1 LGDARR
7 CDAVDPAGVDRNGST
22 LPPWFQRWGVG
33 AWLVVGMFLVI
44 IGAVWLLGKTSSI
57 VMPLITGFVIAAV
70 AGAIVDYLE
79 RRRWPRAAGAAVVIL
94 GLVAIMVVTVG
105 LVLGGI
111 TSQSTQIDSAM
122 SHALERVQGWA
133 NDIGITSASKAAQD
147 VKKAVPEIGRTL
159 IKGLASG
166 ISGLTSLI
174 VFLGFTV
181 FASFFL
187 MKDAPAMGRW
197 IQRNMGATP
206 AEARIVLDD
215 IVRALRG
222 YFLGLTMVAAVS
234 TAGIVLSALIVGV
247 PMLGTVAV
255 VTFVASYVPI
265 IGAWTSGIFV
275 VALALADK
283 GSGAALAMAA
293 LFFLCNG
300 PLQQVVQPIAYGATL
315 QLNPL
320 VVFSVT
326 IAAGCLFGMAGLI
339 LAAPLVSAAVR
350 VRKDLGELRQA
361 EAGGATAPEATAAAA
376 AADALGQT

>member
-1 LGDARR
+1 M
-7 CDAVDPAGVDRNGST
+7 DRNGPL

-33 AWLVVGMFLVI
+33 AWLLVGMVLVL

-70 AGAIVDYLE
+70 ASVIVDFLE

-94 GLVAIMVVTVG
+94 LLVAIMVVTAG

-111 TSQSTQIDSAM
+111 TSQSTQIDAAM
-122 SHALERVQGWA
+122 SHALDRVQGWA
-133 NDIGITSASKAAQD
+133 SDLGITSAGAAAQD
-147 VKKAVPEIGRTL
+147 IKKAVPEIGRTL
-159 IKGLASG
+159 LRGLAGG
-166 ISGLTSLI
+166 ISGLTSVL

-181 FASFFL
+181 FTSFFL

-197 IQRNMGATP
+197 IQRHMGVQP
-206 AEARIVLDD
+206 AEARVILDD
-215 IVRALRG
+215 IIHALRG

-247 PMLGTVAV
+247 PLLGTVAV
-255 VTFVASYVPI
+255 VTFIASYVPI

-283 GSGAALAMAA
+283 GTEAALAMAV

-315 QLNPL
+315 SLNPL
-320 VVFSVT
+320 VVFSLT

-350 VRKDLGELRQA
+350 VRKDLGRLRGT
-361 EAGGATAPEATAAAA
+361 ETDGEEVPAGTAAAA
-376 AADALGQT
+376 AEAAGPT

>member
-1 LGDARR
+1 ME
-7 CDAVDPAGVDRNGST
+7 RNGPL
-22 LPPWFQRWGVG
+22 LPTWFQRWGVG
-33 AWLVVGMFLVI
+33 AWLVVGMVLVL

-57 VMPLITGFVIAAV
+57 VEPLITGFVIAAV

-79 RRRWPRAAGAAVVIL
+79 RRRWPRAAGAALVIL

-111 TSQSTQIDSAM
+111 SSVSTQIDAAM

-133 NDIGITSASKAAQD
+133 NDLGITSASDAAAD
-147 VKKAVPEIGRTL
+147 IKKAVPQIGHTL
-159 IKGLASG
+159 IKGLAGG
-166 ISGLTSLI
+166 ISGLTSLL

-181 FASFFL
+181 FTSFFL
-187 MKDAPAMGRW
+187 MKDAPTMGRW
-197 IQRNMGATP
+197 IQRHMGVQP
-206 AEARIVLDD
+206 AEARVVLDD
-215 IVRALRG
+215 IVHALRA
-222 YFLGLTMVAAVS
+222 YFLGLTMVAGIS

-247 PMLGTVAV
+247 PLLGTVAI

-283 GSGAALAMAA
+283 GTGAAAAMAV
-293 LFFLCNG
+293 LFFVCNG

-320 VVFSVT
+320 VVFSLT
-326 IAAGCLFGMAGLI
+326 IAAGSLFGMAGLI

-350 VRKDLGELRQA
+350 VRKDLVELRGSQEEEVPA
-361 EAGGATAPEATAAAA
+361 SAAASAAAA
-376 AADALGQT
+376 GSAAEAAEPAEPAGPG

>member
-1 LGDARR
+1 
-7 CDAVDPAGVDRNGST
+7 
-22 LPPWFQRWGVG
+22 
-33 AWLVVGMFLVI
+33 MFLVI

-133 NDIGITSASKAAQD
+133 NDIGITSASDAARD
-147 VKKAVPEIGRTL
+147 IKKAVPEIGRTL
-159 IKGLASG
+159 IKGLAGG

-206 AEARIVLDD
+206 DEARIVLDD

-283 GSGAALAMAA
+283 GSAAALAMAV
-293 LFFLCNG
+293 LFFVCNG

-350 VRKDLGELRQA
+350 VRKDLGELRRT
-361 EAGGATAPEATAAAA
+361 EADGASAPEAAAA
-376 AADALGQT
+376 AAATDALGQT